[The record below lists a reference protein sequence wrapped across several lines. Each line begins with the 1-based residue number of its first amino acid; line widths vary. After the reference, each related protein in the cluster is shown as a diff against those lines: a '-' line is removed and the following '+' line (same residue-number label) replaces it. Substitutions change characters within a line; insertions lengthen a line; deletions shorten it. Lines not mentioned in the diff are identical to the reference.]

1 MAFSIGFAE
10 VEVDVETGEV
20 RILDYTAVADSGTIL
35 NPRNCRAQTFGGS
48 LLGMSHALYH
58 KSVYDKHYGVP
69 LTRRF
74 YHNKPP
80 SILDAPAFQFAAL
93 NIPDP
98 QTPVGVRGVGEPPV
112 GAGYGAVVNALIN
125 AVGEDAFRRTPV
137 TADMILASLEA
148 GGKWAHESLA
158 SNV

>member
-1 MAFSIGFAE
+1 
-10 VEVDVETGEV
+10 
-20 RILDYTAVADSGTIL
+20 
-35 NPRNCRAQTFGGS
+35 
-48 LLGMSHALYH
+48 MSHALYH